1 MALAGGNLDL
11 FCFYNSGRNNQLR
24 RRDLASPGEEETVE
38 MGKSPSKKMALE
50 VLLAMEA
57 KTHVVKL
64 TLGRWKGLCSL
75 SVEEVRQAA

>member
-1 MALAGGNLDL
+1 M

-24 RRDLASPGEEETVE
+24 RRGLWPLPGEGETVE
-38 MGKSPSKKMALE
+38 MGKSHRRKKALE

-64 TLGRWKGLCSL
+64 TLGRWKGLCPM
-75 SVEEVRQAA
+75 SVEGSETGCMKKQNAWE